1 MGNMKRR
8 LDPEVVELLNDRI
21 VSLQL
26 MADISELV
34 KRREAAAWHKAFLE
48 GAEAA
53 REYIS
58 ALVKTVTI
66 TPSALEEIESEGSE
80 DTIPAPDWLDDI
92 PEGPD
97 EFLD

>member
-1 MGNMKRR
+1 MKKG

-26 MADISELV
+26 MADISKLV
-34 KRREAAAWHKAFLE
+34 KRREAAAWYEGFLE

-66 TPSALEEIESEGSE
+66 TPGASEETAPETEGSE